1 MRRPTRC
8 LESRKYKLFVVLPLL
23 FASAATPHEVDRVCR
38 NGNCDVLTVQQGVVR
53 LVDPLRALDLG
64 RYLPAAQHFVPRDE
78 APIRNLLSPRQWRIV
93 ISAFLDHTIN
103 SEAGLRLRFFGSD
116 GGLRATDDVLMAI
129 EQVEE
134 GRLFGGD
141 DEIFGIQSNEE
152 HSTTPGR
159 IFGFYQSMAPRNT

>member
-1 MRRPTRC
+1 
-8 LESRKYKLFVVLPLL
+8 
-23 FASAATPHEVDRVCR
+23 
-38 NGNCDVLTVQQGVVR
+38 
-53 LVDPLRALDLG
+53 
-64 RYLPAAQHFVPRDE
+64 
-78 APIRNLLSPRQWRIV
+78 LSPRQWRIV